1 MRETR
6 WINSLIVLPKSSIDV
21 VGNPC
26 VIKPITTF
34 KDVNKIIVYARHP
47 SISSGWQV
55 PIDELKMASYGHHKG
70 IKIRFTRSNSS

>member
-21 VGNPC
+21 VCNPC

-34 KDVNKIIVYARHP
+34 KDVNKIIVDERHTFNALKV
-47 SISSGWQV
+47 INHSSKPQNYSMLV
-55 PIDELKMASYGHHKG
+55 KSEILFS
-70 IKIRFTRSNSS
+70 R